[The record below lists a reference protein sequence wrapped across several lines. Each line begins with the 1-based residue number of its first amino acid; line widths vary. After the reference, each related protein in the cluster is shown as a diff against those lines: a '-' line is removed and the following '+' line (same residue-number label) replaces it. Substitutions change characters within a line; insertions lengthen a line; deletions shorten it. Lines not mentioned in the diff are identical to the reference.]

1 MRTNLFAL
9 ILILTISLPTPQWAS
24 HDSFNQENLFHLTG
38 EFFKEVGGIRTFR
51 LFLSL
56 EESEQKDKD
65 VDLIF
70 KAAGINR
77 KEAFTAF
84 ECYLRTTDLINAG
97 IKIKNAVSTT
107 KEARDDGADL
117 SSPAKV
123 LVHVL
128 EKRGGI
134 VDLVQVTE
142 ALRQAEILF
151 HMELK
156 TRVAFK
162 ENGINIDL
170 IKEEPAKRWGE
181 KLTKEDLLP
190 RKRDNR

>member
-1 MRTNLFAL
+1 MRTNFFPL

-24 HDSFNQENLFHLTG
+24 HDSFNQDNLFHLTR
-38 EFFKEVGGIRTFR
+38 EFFKEVGGLKTFR

-56 EESEQKDKD
+56 EESKEKDKD

-70 KAAGINR
+70 KAAGIN
-77 KEAFTAF
+77 KEKAFTAF
-84 ECYLRTTDLINAG
+84 RCYLTATDLINAG
-97 IKIKNAVSTT
+97 IEIKNVVRIT
-107 KEARDDGADL
+107 KEARDDGADV

-123 LVHVL
+123 LIHVL
-128 EKRGGI
+128 EKKGEI
-134 VDLVQVTE
+134 VDLAQATE

-156 TRVAFK
+156 TRVAFE

-170 IKEEPAKRWGE
+170 IKEEPAKRWEE

-190 RKRDNR
+190 KRR